1 MRLIPSM
8 DLLNGKVVRLLK
20 GERHSAVA
28 YPVTPEVWVAR
39 LVKAGALRIHLV
51 DLDAAFGGPSQA
63 ALRAFARAWPGVR
76 FQLGGGLRTREAVQA
91 ALDAGFDAVVGTL
104 ALETPGLLAGLEPK
118 RLIAALDL
126 KDGKPAV
133 RGWTATTARSLDEV
147 ARPLLDLGLR
157 RALVTDVA
165 RDGAMEGPG
174 LAALKLVG
182 ALGFQVQ
189 ASGGLRHLKDLAK
202 AGTVPGVVGAISG
215 KALLDGAMS
224 PEDPAVMRAMA
235 ATEGGF

>member
-1 MRLIPSM
+1 VS
-8 DLLNGKVVRLLK
+8 
-20 GERHSAVA
+20 
-28 YPVTPEVWVAR
+28 
-39 LVKAGALRIHLV
+39 
-51 DLDAAFGGPSQA
+51 
-63 ALRAFARAWPGVR
+63 

-104 ALETPGLLAGLEPK
+104 ALETPGALAGLDPK

-126 KDGKPAV
+126 KDGKPVV
-133 RGWTATTARSLDEV
+133 RGWTAASALSLAAV
-147 ARPLLDLGLR
+147 SQPLLDLGLR

-174 LAALKLVG
+174 LKALKLVA

-202 AGTVPGVVGAISG
+202 AGGVPGVIGAISG

-235 ATEGGF
+235 APEGGA